1 MKTIRAVTLKAFGGA
16 DMLQISRIPEV
27 TLSRPNEVLIRVMA
41 AGVNRGDIS
50 QRRGHYPPP
59 KGSTEILGLEASG
72 VVLQVG
78 SDVKAFKE
86 GDRVMALLTGGGY
99 AEMVAAHEGSVMK
112 IPEGYTFVEAAAIP
126 EAFATAWQT
135 LKFLG
140 DVQKDQKVLIHAGA
154 SGVGSVAMQIVEK
167 YFKATAIA
175 TCSPE
180 KMEFCKRF
188 ASVVIDRTPDEA
200 GYCFSSKLRNLVGDE
215 CINLVIDPVVGGRYL
230 EEDGEVLAQDGRV
243 VLLAYMGGT
252 KVSLNIIPFF
262 RKRATV
268 LFTKLRDRTDEYKAD
283 LIGSL
288 EKELLPYIRDRAIVP
303 VVQRSFP
310 LEEVAEAHSFIESNK
325 STGKVVLT
333 VSGPDK

>member
-27 TLSRPNEVLIRVMA
+27 TLSRSNEVLIRVMA

-59 KGSTEILGLEASG
+59 KGSSEILGLEASG
-72 VVLQVG
+72 VVVKVG

-99 AEMVAAHEGSVMK
+99 AEMASAHEGSVMK
-112 IPEGYTFVEAAAIP
+112 IPDGYSFVEAAAIP
-126 EAFATAWQT
+126 EAFATAWQA
-135 LKFLG
+135 LKLLG
-140 DVQKDQKVLIHAGA
+140 DVQKDQNVLIHAGA
-154 SGVGSVAMQIVEK
+154 SGVGTAAMQIVEK

-180 KMEFCKRF
+180 KIEFCKRY
-188 ASVVIDRTPDEA
+188 ASIVVDRTPDES
-200 GYCFSSKLRNLVGDE
+200 GNCFSPKVRSKVGDE
-215 CINLVIDPVVGGRYL
+215 CINLIIDPVVGGRYL
-230 EEDGEVLAQDGRV
+230 EEDGELLAQDGKV
-243 VLLAYMGGT
+243 VLLAYMGGS

-268 LFTKLRDRTDEYKAD
+268 LFTKLRDRSDEYKAD
-283 LIGSL
+283 LMGGL
-288 EKELLPYIRDRAIVP
+288 EKEIIPYIKKRAIVP

-333 VSGPDK
+333 VAEPNE